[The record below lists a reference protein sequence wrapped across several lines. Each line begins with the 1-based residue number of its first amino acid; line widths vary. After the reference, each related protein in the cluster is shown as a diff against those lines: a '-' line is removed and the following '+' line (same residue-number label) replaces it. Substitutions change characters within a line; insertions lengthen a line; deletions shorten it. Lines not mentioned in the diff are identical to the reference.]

1 MSTLTATSPFLIART
16 STVWLFSQDDKMLTD
31 RLKSVCDSLV
41 ANNRNTSNF
50 KTLIKLL
57 LEKADFDKLQA
68 QDKYVVVVT
77 NRTVDND
84 DFFFLLTSTKF

>member
-84 DFFFLLTSTKF
+84 DFFFC